1 MKKVSLKLIVSISGI
16 LLAVTMLLGASYA
29 WLTVSVTPEVRG
41 LVIQIVPSGKEIPF
55 ELSID
60 YDTAKENATWTT
72 QLHLTDLIKNYTLRP
87 ISTADGE
94 HWYLPR
100 YNAKGDINGFWEVD
114 LADCAN
120 RANTEDN
127 YLVYTDVWVKTRNE
141 DTPQDMLLSYPIS
154 KAGDTENYYGSY
166 VLWEPT
172 WDEEGNLRTNDAM
185 ASLRIG
191 FRFMEEDTQGSGLGE
206 LYVYEPNAD
215 MRSDDFGETLKV
227 EPHYQMGELTYIYTD
242 PNFNNL
248 VKKYEDSYE
257 EGTYYST
264 LVPKYEP
271 DAEDDWILVDLR
283 QQLGDRLIVQKT
295 SYWAEGTLKNGQKI
309 TSRNVSNIGKFY
321 TIGTNGSFGKEL
333 EPVNGEALTTVS
345 HGKVQ
350 KMRIYIWLEGQDID
364 CWNQIVEGNIYA
376 NLEFMGEPKVSGSA
390 SN

>member
-41 LVIQIVPSGKEIPF
+41 LVIQIVPTGKEVPF

-100 YNAKGDINGFWEVD
+100 YNARGDINGFWEVD

-127 YLVYTDVWVKTRNE
+127 YLVYTDVWVRTRNE
-141 DTPQDMLLSYPIS
+141 HTPQDMLLSYPIS
-154 KAGDTENYYGSY
+154 KVGDTENYYGSY

-172 WDEEGNLRTNDAM
+172 WDEEGKLQQNDAM

-191 FRFMEEDTQGSGLGE
+191 FRFMEEDTQGSSLGKF
-206 LYVYEPNAD
+206 YVYEPNAD
-215 MRSDDFGETLKV
+215 MRSDDFGETLQV
-227 EPHYQMGELTYIYTD
+227 EPHSQMGELTYIYTD
-242 PNFNNL
+242 PNFKNL
-248 VKKYEDSYE
+248 VNKYQTSYT

-264 LVPKYEP
+264 LVPQYKA
-271 DAEDDWILVDLR
+271 DAPEGWTLVDLR
-283 QQLGDRLIVQKT
+283 EQLGSRLITQKT
-295 SYWAEGTLKNGQKI
+295 SSWAEDTLKNGQKI
-309 TSRNVSNIGKFY
+309 TSRNIDTIGKF
-321 TIGTNGSFGKEL
+321 GTFQADGSFAEL
-333 EPVNGEALTTVS
+333 APVNGEALTTVTY
-345 HGKVQ
+345 GKVQ
-350 KMRIYIWLEGQDID
+350 KMRVYIWLEGQDID